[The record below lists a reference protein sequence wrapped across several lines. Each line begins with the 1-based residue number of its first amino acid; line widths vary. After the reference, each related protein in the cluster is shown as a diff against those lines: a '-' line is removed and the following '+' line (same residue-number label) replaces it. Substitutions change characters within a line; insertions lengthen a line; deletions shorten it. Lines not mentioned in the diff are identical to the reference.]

1 MSKAGNVRSDTD
13 WDSVTVLTKK
23 GPAVKTLK
31 TQAVSAR
38 VQDLYFNRAPI
49 QDINAAKRSGTEID
63 TSKKFAAGSNKQHA
77 GASNATKLDAETDA
91 NHIPT
96 VPLDVGRAIQQAR
109 QTKEWTQKEL
119 AQVGGIILFEYS
131 IL

>member
-1 MSKAGNVRSDTD
+1 MC
-13 WDSVTVLTKK
+13 
-23 GPAVKTLK
+23 
-31 TQAVSAR
+31 
-38 VQDLYFNRAPI
+38 FIRAPV

-109 QTKEWTQKEL
+109 QSKEWTQKEL
-119 AQVGGIILFEYS
+119 AQVGGNY
-131 IL
+131 